1 MEGIQK
7 FLSGNKTIY
16 IILALAA
23 IIGIASAN
31 YHTGQTNTLIEQ
43 ASRGTIQNDE
53 RTMITEEI
61 NNTVTNM
68 LNGDVKAS
76 NAHDKIFNERY
87 FARDAGESISG
98 SSLEMNKRYVAYLD
112 ASLAVVT
119 AYEYK
124 SSDLQSKITAMNKA
138 KEKLY

>member
-31 YHTGQTNTLIEQ
+31 YHTGQTNSLIEQ
-43 ASRGTIQNDE
+43 ASSGTIQGNG
-53 RTMITEEI
+53 RPLIAQEI

-87 FARDAGESISG
+87 FARYAGESLSG
-98 SSLEMNKRYVAYLD
+98 SELEQNKRYVAYLD

-124 SSDLQSKITAMNKA
+124 SDDLQSKITAMIKA